1 MLLPSTVLNLHI
13 EKKNTTF
20 VFSFHKVSEKCN
32 SFNPN
37 MQCGHIYA
45 NLDLF
50 IQTLYALHRLS
61 HRF

>member
-13 EKKNTTF
+13 EKIPTF
-20 VFSFHKVSEKCN
+20 VFSFRKVSEKYS

-37 MQCGHIYA
+37 MRYGHIYA

-50 IQTLYALHRLS
+50 IQTFCALHRHS
-61 HRF
+61 H